1 MLSSWLSL
9 STCQSLPGL
18 GQFVISFELLG
29 FTLSGLLLA
38 KIRFLVVMLVWE
50 WSVLVVLPFSA
61 SSVATPEFL
70 DFYWLGRAMN
80 VTLPTSEG
88 GVVNLFVVYGYQ
100 GAEEDAEK
108 LLLTDRLL
116 EAVLAE
122 AQVVCGGQPL
132 LIAGD
137 F

>member
-1 MLSSWLSL
+1 MLLFPPVREESL
-9 STCQSLPGL
+9 IFLWFTVTKGL
-18 GQFVISFELLG
+18 RR
-29 FTLSGLLLA
+29 TLRS
-38 KIRFLVVMLVWE
+38 
-50 WSVLVVLPFSA
+50 
-61 SSVATPEFL
+61 
-70 DFYWLGRAMN
+70 
-80 VTLPTSEG
+80 
-88 GVVNLFVVYGYQ
+88 
-100 GAEEDAEK
+100 AEK

>member
-1 MLSSWLSL
+1 
-9 STCQSLPGL
+9 
-18 GQFVISFELLG
+18 
-29 FTLSGLLLA
+29 
-38 KIRFLVVMLVWE
+38 
-50 WSVLVVLPFSA
+50 
-61 SSVATPEFL
+61 
-70 DFYWLGRAMN
+70 MN

-88 GVVNLFVVYGYQ
+88 GVVNLLVVYGYQ